1 MNKPSDETIEQMFK
15 QSEIVCDK
23 LNKEIQ
29 ALIMTYIGDECTDR
43 ASQMIVTN
51 GIVVALTNQLCCA
64 VFAGISVGF
73 LTEEA
78 AMDLGDAVTKGI
90 CTLLDNERAK
100 GAANDANDKRT

>member
-64 VFAGISVGF
+64 VFASIRAGF
-73 LTEEA
+73 LTEEV
-78 AMDLGDAVTKGI
+78 AMDMGDAVAKGI
-90 CTLLDNERAK
+90 HDLLDKMNVEAV
-100 GAANDANDKRT
+100 ANDTNDKRT